1 MISADSPWKEVCER
15 KLALVF
21 DLLYPRV
28 HRELDWTQD
37 YEALD
42 QELRKFAPAS
52 KAGGRIAD
60 RLIKALA
67 RGSGDPRYF
76 HLEVQGKKER
86 GFRRRI
92 HLCNLRAEE
101 RFNSHV
107 VSMVV
112 LTDENLTWR
121 PGRYVAGLFPVQG
134 EPPDERAA
142 SSPGGRKRRRY
153 LDERTLRFLTVK
165 LIDFRGREAELE
177 ALENPMGL
185 FVVAHLEAM
194 RTRDDAPARE
204 QAKLRLI
211 RNLRQ
216 RKMDL
221 EDARLWLACLDWFLQ
236 LPEQRERALA
246 QELERQDRE
255 ENMPYLSFIERDA
268 LEKGLEQGLE
278 KGTEKGR
285 LEGRLA
291 GRLETLRGYL
301 KAKFGEEALAWLSA
315 VERISDEAQLA
326 DLCERV
332 FKADTGEQVR
342 ALLLPPGDNAT
353 PPT

>member
-28 HRELDWTQD
+28 HRELDWAQD

-52 KAGGRIAD
+52 RAGRRIAD

-67 RGSGDPRYF
+67 AGSGDPRYF

-101 RFNSHV
+101 RFNAHV

-112 LTDENLTWR
+112 LTDETPAWR

-134 EPPDERAA
+134 EPPDEGAA
-142 SSPGGRKRRRY
+142 SPGGKKRRRY

-165 LIDFRGREAELE
+165 LIDLRGREAELE
-177 ALENPMGL
+177 ALDNPMGP

-204 QAKLRLI
+204 QVKLRLL

-236 LPEQRERALA
+236 LPAERERALS
-246 QELERQDRE
+246 QELERLDRE
-255 ENMPYLSFIERDA
+255 ENMPYLSFIERNA
-268 LEKGLEQGLE
+268 LEKGIEKGLEKGLEQGLE
-278 KGTEKGR
+278 KGRREA
-285 LEGRLA
+285 LEW
-291 GRLETLRGYL
+291 YL
-301 KAKFGEEALAWLSA
+301 KARFGEETLAWLSA
-315 VERISDEAQLA
+315 AEQVRDENQRKQLYERLFTANTVEE
-326 DLCERV
+326 
-332 FKADTGEQVR
+332 VR
-342 ALLLPPGDNAT
+342 ALLAPPAGNPA